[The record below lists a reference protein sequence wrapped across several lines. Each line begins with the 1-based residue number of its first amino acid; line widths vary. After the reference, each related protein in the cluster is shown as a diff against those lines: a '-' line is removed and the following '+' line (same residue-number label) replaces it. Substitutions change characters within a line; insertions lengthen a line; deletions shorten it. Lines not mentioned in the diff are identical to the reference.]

1 VRRLRILAA
10 VVALAACG
18 GAPDDGPLE
27 TAAAWL
33 AAVYDSDGVEAC
45 ALFTPEARDAIERC
59 GVVYSTLGE
68 ALAESLGAVGVT
80 RDELGDGSVL
90 AAALRG
96 DEATVRI
103 VGTERSLELVRT
115 SDGWRVARGLR

>member
-1 VRRLRILAA
+1 VRRLRVLAA

-18 GAPDDGPLE
+18 GAPDDAPLE

-33 AAVYDSDGVEAC
+33 VAVHDSDGVEAC
-45 ALFTPEARDAIERC
+45 ALLTPDARDAIEGC

-68 ALAESLGAVGVT
+68 ALGESLAAVGVT
-80 RDELGDGSVL
+80 RDELADGSVL